1 MKTKLSDLKM
11 YVDTKTIGDF
21 VSKKK
26 RKSKITQKQIFD
38 F

>member
-1 MKTKLSDLKM
+1 M

-26 RKSKITQKQIFD
+26 ISKITPKQIFD
-38 F
+38 FK

>member
-11 YVDTKTIGDF
+11 YVDTKTIGDC

-26 RKSKITQKQIFD
+26 KSKITQKQIFD